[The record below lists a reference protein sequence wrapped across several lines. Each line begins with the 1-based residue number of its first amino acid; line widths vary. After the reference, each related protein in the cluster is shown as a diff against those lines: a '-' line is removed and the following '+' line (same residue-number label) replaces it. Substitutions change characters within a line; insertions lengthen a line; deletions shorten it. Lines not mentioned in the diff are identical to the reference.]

1 MNVKLILHLD
11 EKAVET
17 GKRFA
22 AQQNTSLSQLVQNY
36 FVMLDNPNNEAIP
49 VSQKLQSLIGI
60 GSGTI
65 NETNYNKHLKRKFS

>member
-1 MNVKLILHLD
+1 MNVKLTLRLD

-22 AQQNTSLSQLVQNY
+22 AQQNTSLSQLVQSY
-36 FVMLDNPNNEAIP
+36 FVMLDNPDHEIIP

-65 NETNYNKHLKRKFS
+65 NETNYRNHLERKFS